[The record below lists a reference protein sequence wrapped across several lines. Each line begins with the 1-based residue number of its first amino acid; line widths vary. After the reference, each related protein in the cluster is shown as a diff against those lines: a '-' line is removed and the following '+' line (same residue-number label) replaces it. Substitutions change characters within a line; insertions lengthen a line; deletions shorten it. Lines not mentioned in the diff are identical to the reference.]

1 MITEIVQD
9 VIVQRLC
16 KETSVACSI
25 YRERRRSPEKCCHF
39 RHLDGQN
46 FPQSG
51 RSMGSVQDYVSVTL
65 DRPNT
70 QLCSAKRRRR
80 SLFKTIAVSAVHGA
94 RIREDRRRRS
104 PFSRLGPQ
112 LLTLWPPMGSVQDYF
127 YVTLNRHNTR
137 IRSAKRRRR
146 SLFTT
151 PAVCA
156 VRGAR
161 IREDRRRRS
170 RFR

>member
-1 MITEIVQD
+1 MIKEIIHD

-39 RHLDGQN
+39 RHFDGQN

-65 DRPNT
+65 NRPNT
-70 QLCSAKRRRR
+70 RLCSAKRRRR
-80 SLFKTIAVSAVHGA
+80 SLFTTIAVSAVHGA

-104 PFSRLGPQ
+104 PFSRFGHQHPTKWPLDGQRSRLLLRYFEPPQ
-112 LLTLWPPMGSVQDYF
+112 HTNPLSETTEEIV
-127 YVTLNRHNTR
+127 VHN
-137 IRSAKRRRR
+137 ARRM
-146 SLFTT
+146 
-151 PAVCA
+151 C
-156 VRGAR
+156 GAR
-161 IREDRRRRS
+161 RAY
-170 RFR
+170 